1 MKLLLSCAEVKKI
14 IAETRKRIG
23 IPEEGLRDEQQIEQW
38 HKKDDLRCD
47 SMMSSSKF
55 AELESE
61 IYKKLQ
67 DGEITQNKAK
77 ELTKELYRQIPV
89 DYLYSQIWK
98 IIRQFNVPDNYEY
111 HIHNYIL
118 YGIITAPIA
127 NYVIGPFSAWE
138 KLRDVRRVPITVYAK
153 LTDKDMRDLKLQIN
167 QYFGGERLT
176 FIQDTKE
183 IDRDLNIEKSL
194 NEKEYDYATGK
205 EYKFSTEDVAERFFK
220 SRKRKED
227 VLRIKE
233 RIKKLRKARFGKQ

>member
-23 IPEEGLRDEQQIEQW
+23 IPEEGLGDEQQIEQW

-98 IIRQFNVPDNYEY
+98 IIRQFNMPDNYEH
-111 HIHNYIL
+111 HIYKYIL

-127 NYVIGPFSAWE
+127 NYVIGPFSPWE

-153 LTDKDMRDLKLQIN
+153 LTDKDLRDLKLQIN
-167 QYFGGERLT
+167 QYFGGKVLT
-176 FIQDTKE
+176 FIQDVRD
-183 IDRDLNIEKSL
+183 ISRDLESEKTL
-194 NEKEYDYATGK
+194 AEKEYDYTTGEEVK
-205 EYKFSTEDVAERFFK
+205 LSAEDVAERIFGSRRKKKEVFK
-220 SRKRKED
+220 ARER
-227 VLRIKE
+227 LR
-233 RIKKLRKARFGKQ
+233 KLRKTRFGKQ